1 MAERTTVTTALLL
14 VAHGSPDPRARTAAT
29 RLRAEVA
36 AHHPGPV
43 RIGFLDHD
51 VPSLPSALLEAASVA
66 DEVVVV
72 PLLLSSGFHAKVD
85 VPAAVAIAAAAAPR
99 TRFRTAPP
107 LGPDPLITV
116 ALRDGLEAVGVAS
129 HDESW
134 GVVLGGV
141 GSSDPAGVDDVA
153 SAAALL
159 GAGSAWRVLPG
170 FATSAPPTIAQSVA
184 QLLASGASRVAVAPY
199 VLFPGR
205 LPDLIAAT
213 DGVAAVAGP
222 IGAHPALVRLV
233 LSRVATTTGHP
244 APADLEEVLS

>member
-1 MAERTTVTTALLL
+1 VTTALVL
-14 VAHGSPDPRARTAAT
+14 VAHGSADPRARAAAARLTAD
-29 RLRAEVA
+29 VA
-36 AHHPGPV
+36 ALHPGPV
-43 RIGFLDHD
+43 CTGFLDHD
-51 VPSLPSALLEAASVA
+51 VPDLGSALLDAASRA
-66 DEVVVV
+66 EEVVVV

-85 VPAAVAIAAAAAPR
+85 VPAAVSLAAARAPR
-99 TRFRTAPP
+99 TRFLTAPP
-107 LGPDPLITV
+107 LGPHPLLTA
-116 ALRDGLEAVGVAS
+116 ALKDGLEAVGVAS
-129 HDESW
+129 DDATW

-141 GSSDPAGVDDVA
+141 GSSDAAGTDDVA

-159 GAGSAWRVLPG
+159 GVGSAWRVLPG
-170 FATSAPPTIAQSVA
+170 FATSAQPSVAQSVGH
-184 QLLASGASRVAVAPY
+184 LLASGASRVAVAPY

-244 APADLEEVLS
+244 DPADLEEVLS